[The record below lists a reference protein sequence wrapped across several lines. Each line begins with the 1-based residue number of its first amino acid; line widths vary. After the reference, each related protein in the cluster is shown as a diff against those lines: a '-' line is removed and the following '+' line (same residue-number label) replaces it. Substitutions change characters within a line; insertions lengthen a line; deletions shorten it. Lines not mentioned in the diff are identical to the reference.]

1 MLKPKR
7 KLSKRELKEDPI
19 LTTIGQ
25 AKTFYEQ
32 YKKYISYGI
41 TALALLIIATVVYFN
56 NRRANNEKAATEL
69 GKIYAI
75 YDAGL
80 NDKTQFTLAINGQPE
95 RGIMG
100 LKTIVDNYGGTT
112 SGEMARFYLA
122 NAYYNT
128 GQFDEALKQFEKFS
142 SDDKL
147 LKASAAA
154 GAASC
159 AEAKKDMPRAAQKF
173 EEAASIAGAAA
184 SVTPEYLNDAA
195 RDYGLAGQKEKAVEL
210 FKRLKKEFP
219 TSTYARDADR
229 YITEFSI

>member
-19 LTTIGQ
+19 LSTIGQ

-32 YKKYISYGI
+32 NKKYISYGV
-41 TALALLIIATVVYFN
+41 TALAVLIVATIVYFN
-56 NRRANNEKAATEL
+56 NRARNDEKAATEL
-69 GKIYAI
+69 GKVYHI

-80 NDKTQFTLAINGQPE
+80 TDKTQYTLAINGQPE

-128 GQFDEALKQFEKFS
+128 GQYDEALKQFDKFS

-147 LKASAAA
+147 LKASASAGSAA
-154 GAASC
+154 C
-159 AEAKKDMPRAAQKF
+159 YEAKNDMQKAAQKF
-173 EEAASIAGAAA
+173 EEAASIAGATA
-184 SVTPEYLNDAA
+184 SITPEYVNDAA
-195 RDYGLAGQKEKAVEL
+195 RDYGLAGQKAKALEL
-210 FKRLKKEFP
+210 FKRLKQEFP